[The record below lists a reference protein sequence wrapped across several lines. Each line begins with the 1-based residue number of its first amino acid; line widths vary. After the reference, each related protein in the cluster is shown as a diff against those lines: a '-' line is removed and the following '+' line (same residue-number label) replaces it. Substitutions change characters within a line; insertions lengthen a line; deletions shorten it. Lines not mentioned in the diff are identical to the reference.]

1 MKAVSGLVLVRE
13 TGAGVPNLVVAAY
26 DCERT
31 MADDAG
37 GLSLQTVL
45 QLGRR
50 IGSVLTNQE
59 GRFVLTS
66 EELEFQGNESRP
78 DLLIVIFA
86 PEDVQG
92 PEEPYPLPPERRVL
106 YVSAVPRVDAGADEA
121 FVIRLLQEQ
130 LDKFHLSSS
139 SSAGHGVYDSER
151 LARAIEGGLSL
162 REAVQA
168 RLRPRVQREHDKNL
182 RFRKLAQDKV
192 QDLSGIPLH
201 LRDDSLR
208 NNQFLIKD
216 RRALAETLR
225 RKQDEAIA
233 EGLERMAAN
242 PPTLRLSLTSQDL
255 ADLDLREE
263 DGELVGELDPLKMAD
278 KVRSLMNGVD
288 LVRVRGLDNPP
299 PDELERRYLN
309 GQPAA
314 SGPENPEVRS

>member
-31 MADDAG
+31 APDEAG

-45 QLGRR
+45 QFGKR

-59 GRFVLTS
+59 GRFVLTG

-78 DLLIVIFA
+78 DLLLVVFA
-86 PEDVQG
+86 PEDIQG
-92 PEEPYPLPPERRVL
+92 LEEPYPLPPERRVL
-106 YVSAVPRVDAGADEA
+106 YVSAIPRVDAGAEEA

-130 LDKFHLSSS
+130 LDKFHLSSA
-139 SSAGHGVYDSER
+139 SSAGRGVYDSER
-151 LARAIEGGLSL
+151 LARAIEGGWSL

-168 RLRPRVQREHDKNL
+168 RLKPRVQQEEDKNL
-182 RFRKLAQDKV
+182 RFRKLALDKV

-208 NNQFLIKD
+208 NNRFLIKD

-225 RKQDEAIA
+225 QKQEEAIA

-255 ADLDLREE
+255 ADLGLREE
-263 DGELVGELDPLKMAD
+263 DGQLVGEPDPLKVAD
-278 KVRSLMNGVD
+278 KVGSLMNGVD

-299 PDELERRYLN
+299 PDELERKYLTV
-309 GQPAA
+309 
-314 SGPENPEVRS
+314 NPEP